1 MLEEEYVDNMDE
13 EECIRC
19 ACRVLLETAERGA
32 KGIIITVLRH
42 GQKDMEQLNTDVV
55 LKLCEDIQKED
66 EEDKDE

>member
-13 EECIRC
+13 EEMYSLRMP
-19 ACRVLLETAERGA
+19 RLVGDGRGA